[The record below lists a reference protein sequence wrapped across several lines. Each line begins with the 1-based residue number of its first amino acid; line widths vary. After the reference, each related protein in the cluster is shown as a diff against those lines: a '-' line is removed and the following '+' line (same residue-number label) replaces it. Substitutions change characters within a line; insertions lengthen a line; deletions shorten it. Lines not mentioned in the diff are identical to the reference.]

1 MSMHYYSENEI
12 SSIILSVLEERGAA
26 AKRDGSAGQK
36 DPAKQENQSP
46 RSAPETHV
54 SLPKGQIPVEI
65 SARHVHLTKEA
76 VECLFGEGHRL
87 TCKRELSQPGEFLAE
102 ERVKIITA
110 KNDFANVAVLGPER
124 SAVQVEISLTDSKAL
139 GLKAPVNLSGD
150 LNGAESVVLLGPK
163 GIYRAEG
170 YTIVAKSHIHMTP
183 KDAAEFGVHDGQVVR
198 VKLQSARP
206 ATLDDVAIRVKDSFK
221 LAMHVDIDEGNAAGV
236 TGDTTGIIC

>member
-12 SSIILSVLEERGAA
+12 RGIILSVLEEKGV
-26 AKRDGSAGQK
+26 AGK
-36 DPAKQENQSP
+36 SDSSAKQKACVEQVGKSMGG
-46 RSAPETHV
+46 V
-54 SLPKGQIPVEI
+54 SESHAKLSKGQVPVEI

-150 LNGAESVVLLGPK
+150 LSGAESVVLLGPK

-170 YTIVAKSHIHMTP
+170 STIVAKSHIHMTP

-198 VKLQSARP
+198 VKLQSTRP
-206 ATLDDVAIRVKDSFK
+206 ATLDDVIIRVKDSFK

-236 TGDTTGIIC
+236 TGDTVGIIC